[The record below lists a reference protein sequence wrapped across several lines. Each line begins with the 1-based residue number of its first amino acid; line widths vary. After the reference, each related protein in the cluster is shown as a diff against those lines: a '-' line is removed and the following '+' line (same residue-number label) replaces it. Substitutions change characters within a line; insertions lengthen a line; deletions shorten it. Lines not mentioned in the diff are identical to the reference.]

1 MSTVALSER
10 AENALK
16 PLSSVDGEAAFDEP
30 WQAEA
35 LAIAD
40 TLVQNG
46 MFSAATWSAALG
58 AALRNAE
65 ADGASDDQQTYYQCV
80 LVALETLIA
89 QHSEIDCQA
98 MSAKR
103 EDWERAYLATPH
115 GQPVKLASSDDQGS

>member
-1 MSTVALSER
+1 MSEPG
-10 AENALK
+10 EDALK
-16 PLSSVDGEAAFDEP
+16 PLASVDGEAAFDEA

-46 MFSAATWSAALG
+46 MFSAGAWSAALG
-58 AALRNAE
+58 EALRNAE

-80 LVALETLIA
+80 LTALEALVA
-89 QHSEIDCQA
+89 QYSEIDCLA

-103 EDWERAYLATPH
+103 EDWEQAYLATPH
-115 GQPVKLASSDDQGS
+115 GQPVKLASSEGSLS

>member
-1 MSTVALSER
+1 MSTAVMNEA

-16 PLSSVDGEAAFDEP
+16 PLASVDGEAAFDEP

-46 MFSAATWSAALG
+46 MFSAGAWSTALG
-58 AALRNAE
+58 KALRNAE

-80 LVALETLIA
+80 LVALEALIA
-89 QHSEIDCQA
+89 QHSEIDRPA
-98 MSAKR
+98 MESKR
-103 EDWERAYLATPH
+103 DDWEQAYLATPH
-115 GQPVKLASSDDQGS
+115 GQPVKLASSEGSLS